1 MTANAYIGG
10 DALIGGKLKTTS
22 INNNGGNDITINQTN
37 GTETARYTNDGKLGI
52 GTTNPSKTLDVD
64 GDINYTGTLYQNGS
78 AVALAGGASSFDNVT
93 IVGDSNPKLLIK
105 PESTTGKDSSM
116 ELRGARNS
124 GNSSWANTSIKFT
137 NYNDNLSSNS
147 NGGIHTLGE
156 IWGQVTDATNNIG
169 SLVFSTS
176 SNGTS
181 SGLTPRLT
189 ISSSGGVGINNS
201 TPSQNYNLDVDGHIN
216 FTGTLYQNGSAVSLG
231 GGGASSL
238 DDLSDVKFEGTHFE
252 QSLKIGDTNTGTLSY
267 ARYNVGIGKH
277 SLNSITSGDH
287 NTAVGYYSLFSHT
300 SGQDNTALGAYAL
313 NDNTSGNYNTAIGV
327 RALDNNTTA
336 NYNTAIG
343 AYALQG
349 ATSGMTSETCI
360 AIGPYA
366 LKDSTTGSKNIAI
379 GYYAGANTTSAAYNV
394 FIGHESGRLGEDTNA
409 SNGSVGIGY
418 QSLYYKGGH
427 NNTALGNN
435 AMKGNANRGITC
447 RWNVAVGTNTLEDI
461 LGEGNVAMGHNS
473 LKIASTVSHNTAVG
487 YYAGSGLTTGDGGN
501 TCIGTHSG
509 NYNSTSSNCT
519 FLGMNAAAS
528 YGNTTTY
535 DRSTAVGFES
545 IITTNNQLVLGKS
558 NTTVYVPNNLT
569 VDGTFTNSS
578 DQRIKT
584 NITDVNDATALEKI
598 RLIKPKTYNYINTRN
613 RTSDT
618 VYGFIAQEVKEVI
631 PYAVTEKTK
640 EIPNI
645 YQNAKITKNTIEF
658 TNFNT
663 DLLEKDASNN
673 LFKIITFH
681 KGDSHIHATI
691 VNVIDSNKILID
703 YISDEDEEE
712 NAVYNEEEIFV
723 VGQIVDNFHC
733 ISKDHIWTIST
744 AALQEVDRQLQE
756 EKAKRIEMEAK
767 LESIMTILQ
776 NNNLT

>member
-1 MTANAYIGG
+1 
-10 DALIGGKLKTTS
+10 
-22 INNNGGNDITINQTN
+22 
-37 GTETARYTNDGKLGI
+37 
-52 GTTNPSKTLDVD
+52 
-64 GDINYTGTLYQNGS
+64 
-78 AVALAGGASSFDNVT
+78 
-93 IVGDSNPKLLIK
+93 
-105 PESTTGKDSSM
+105 
-116 ELRGARNS
+116 
-124 GNSSWANTSIKFT
+124 
-137 NYNDNLSSNS
+137 
-147 NGGIHTLGE
+147 
-156 IWGQVTDATNNIG
+156 
-169 SLVFSTS
+169 
-176 SNGTS
+176 
-181 SGLTPRLT
+181 
-189 ISSSGGVGINNS
+189 
-201 TPSQNYNLDVDGHIN
+201 
-216 FTGTLYQNGSAVSLG
+216 
-231 GGGASSL
+231 
-238 DDLSDVKFEGTHFE
+238 
-252 QSLKIGDTNTGTLSY
+252 
-267 ARYNVGIGKH
+267 
-277 SLNSITSGDH
+277 
-287 NTAVGYYSLFSHT
+287 SH
-300 SGQDNTALGAYAL
+300 
-313 NDNTSGNYNTAIGV
+313 
-327 RALDNNTTA
+327 
-336 NYNTAIG
+336 NTAIG

-349 ATSGMTSETCI
+349 ATSGMTAETCI
-360 AIGPYA
+360 AIGTYA

-379 GYYAGANTTSAAYNV
+379 GNYAGANTTSASYNV
-394 FIGHESGRLGEDTNA
+394 FIGHDSGRLGEDSA
-409 SNGSVGIGY
+409 SNGSIGVGY

-427 NNTALGNN
+427 NNIAIGVES
-435 AMKGNANRGITC
+435 MKGTSTRGTTC
-447 RWNVAVGTNTLEDI
+447 RWNVALGTTALKLME
-461 LGEGNVAMGHNS
+461 GEGNVAMGHQALQSAGDTNY
-473 LKIASTVSHNTAVG
+473 NTAIG
-487 YYAGSGLTTGDGGN
+487 HGAGLNLTSGSGQN
-501 TCIGTHSG
+501 TCIGTSSG
-509 NYNSTSSNCT
+509 NYNPTGYSCT
-519 FLGMNAAAS
+519 YLGMNTSAP

-535 DRSTAVGFES
+535 YKSTAIGFES
-545 IITTNNQLVLGKS
+545 TLTTNNQMVLGKS
-558 NTTVYVPNNLT
+558 DTTVYVPNNLT